1 LQHFLRLPC
10 QLLSLKYLSYA
21 ISCFFANHLLFAFRL
36 HARKGPGERMS
47 TVTPGVGAAAAKEL
61 PFLEQLR
68 ANPRLPLIIGASF
81 AVAVIAAMWMWSR
94 QPDYGVLYSNLSD
107 RDGGAIIASLQQM
120 NIPYKFAGGGGA
132 LLVEAGKVPEAR
144 LRLASQGLPKGG
156 TVGFE
161 LMDNQKFGTS
171 QFAEQI
177 NYQRALEGELA
188 RSINLISAVESAR
201 VHLALPKP
209 SLFVRDQKKPSAS
222 VVLSLH
228 RGRSIDE
235 GQINA
240 IVHMI
245 SSSVPELS
253 AKSITVVDQAG
264 NLLSAANSGTRG
276 LDVSQLKYT
285 QEIEQGYIRRI
296 EAILAPIMG
305 ATNVHAQVAA
315 EIDFSVVENTDEKY
329 RPNQEP
335 GSAAIRSQQSS
346 ESSQTGVNP
355 PGGVPGALSNQPP
368 VNPVAPIVNT
378 PQAQQKP
385 GAPGA
390 VANEAPRSGT
400 ARKDGTTNYELDRS
414 IRHVQQGAGGVRRL
428 SVAVVVNYRS
438 ASDAQGKPKAQAL
451 SATELTQINNLVKEA
466 MGFSAERGD
475 SLNVVNSPFASKA
488 AADLVELPVWQ
499 QPSNIELAK
508 TLGQYL
514 LLGLLALYVWFAVLR
529 PLLRKHLA
537 PVPSVP
543 PAVPVDS
550 EGKSPPTSKNMPQQA
565 AAAEAQDRA
574 ALRHEENVLHAQEVA
589 QKDPRV
595 VAMLIKQWMSET

>member
-1 LQHFLRLPC
+1 
-10 QLLSLKYLSYA
+10 
-21 ISCFFANHLLFAFRL
+21 
-36 HARKGPGERMS
+36 MS
-47 TVTPGVGAAAAKEL
+47 TATAGVGAATPKTL

-68 ANPRLPLIIGASF
+68 ANPRLPLIIGVSF
-81 AVAVIAAMWMWSR
+81 AVAAIAALWLWSR

-120 NIPYKFAGGGGA
+120 NIPYKFAEGGGA
-132 LLVEAGKVPEAR
+132 LLVQASKVPEAR

-188 RSINLISAVESAR
+188 RSINSISAVESAR

-235 GQINA
+235 GQISA
-240 IVHMI
+240 IVHLI

-264 NLLSAANSGTRG
+264 NLLSAANTGSRG
-276 LDVSQLKYT
+276 LDVSQLKYA

-296 EAILAPIMG
+296 EAILQPLMG
-305 ATNVHAQVAA
+305 TTNVHAQVAA
-315 EIDFSVVENTDEKY
+315 DIDFSVIENTDEKY

-335 GSAAIRSQQSS
+335 GRAAIRSQQSS
-346 ESSQTGVNP
+346 ESTQQGINP

-368 VNPVAPIVNT
+368 INPVAPIT
-378 PQAQQKP
+378 TAPPGQAKP
-385 GAPGA
+385 GTPGA
-390 VANEAPRSGT
+390 QTPEQLKSAEASAASRTTGLGT

-414 IRHVQQGAGGVRRL
+414 IRHVQQGAGGVKRL
-428 SVAVVVNYRS
+428 SVAVVVNYRGTV
-438 ASDAQGKPKAQAL
+438 DAKGKRTAQAL
-451 SATELTQINNLVKEA
+451 SATELEQVNNLVKEA
-466 MGFSAERGD
+466 MGYSAERGD
-475 SLNVVNSPFASKA
+475 SVNVVNSPFAS
-488 AADLVELPVWQ
+488 DTIEVVELPLWR
-499 QPSNIELAK
+499 QPENIELAK
-508 TLGQYL
+508 TLGKYL
-514 LLGLLALYVWFAVLR
+514 LLAMLALYLWFGVLR
-529 PLLRKHLA
+529 PLLRKHLQ
-537 PVPSVP
+537 
-543 PAVPVDS
+543 PALPETGKEEPFAAGS
-550 EGKSPPTSKNMPQQA
+550 EEHALAQA
-565 AAAEAQDRA
+565 QIVAKAQAEAQERQA
-574 ALRHEENVLHAQEVA
+574 RLHQHNVEYAQATAV
-589 QKDPRV
+589 KNPRM
-595 VAMLIKQWMSET
+595 VAMLIKQWMAEKDE

>member
-1 LQHFLRLPC
+1 
-10 QLLSLKYLSYA
+10 
-21 ISCFFANHLLFAFRL
+21 
-36 HARKGPGERMS
+36 MS
-47 TVTPGVGAAAAKEL
+47 TVATGTGAAAPATL
-61 PFLEQLR
+61 PFLQQLR
-68 ANPRLPLIIGASF
+68 ANPRLPLMIGAAF

-132 LLVEAGKVPEAR
+132 LLVESGKVPEAR
-144 LRLASQGLPKGG
+144 LKLAAQGLPKGG

-188 RSINLISAVESAR
+188 RSINSISAVESAR

-235 GQINA
+235 GQISA
-240 IVHMI
+240 IVHLI

-253 AKSITVVDQAG
+253 AKSITVVDQGG

-276 LDVSQLKYT
+276 LDVSQLKYA

-296 EAILAPIMG
+296 EAILQPLMG

-315 EIDFSVVENTDEKY
+315 EIDFSVAENTDETF
-329 RPNQEP
+329 RPNQAP

-346 ESSQTGVNP
+346 ESSQPGMSAA
-355 PGGVPGALSNQPP
+355 GGVPGALSNQPP
-368 VNPVAPIVNT
+368 VNPVAPIVTAPAT
-378 PQAQQKP
+378 PAS
-385 GAPGA
+385 GALAGA
-390 VANEAPRSGT
+390 ALPAASAGT
-400 ARKDGTTNYELDRS
+400 AHKDGTINYELDRS
-414 IRHVQQGAGGVRRL
+414 IRHVQQGAGGVKRL
-428 SVAVVVNYRS
+428 SVAVVVNHRS
-438 ASDAQGKPKAQAL
+438 VVNAKGKRIAQAL
-451 SATELTQINNLVKEA
+451 SATELEQVNNLVKEA

-475 SLNVVNSPFASKA
+475 SLNVVNSAFAS
-488 AADLVELPVWQ
+488 DTIEVVELPLWK
-499 QPSNIELAK
+499 QPDNIELAK
-508 TLGQYL
+508 TGGNYL
-514 LLGLLALYVWFAVLR
+514 LLALLALFVWFSVLR
-529 PLLRKHLA
+529 PLLRKHLS
-537 PVPSVP
+537 PV
-543 PAVPVDS
+543 
-550 EGKSPPTSKNMPQQA
+550 QA
-565 AAAEAQDRA
+565 ALPAPDKEADLPQADQEQTRLRVQAQAQGQERQDQRHLENTKYAQDMADKDPQIVA
-574 ALRHEENVLHAQEVA
+574 ALMKH
-589 QKDPRV
+589 
-595 VAMLIKQWMSET
+595 WMEDDDG